1 MLTVRDLMTE
11 DLVTVTPSDTLRD
24 AAEVMADE
32 HFSGLPVVD
41 GGEAVGVISATDL
54 LSFVADASGAEI
66 ERSRGG
72 GVERIPEGRQ
82 WEEGGEIPT
91 GYFLD
96 DWAEDRYGFEE
107 FLPETGRPE
116 WNVLEEHTVAES
128 MTRSVHSI
136 APGATVREAARAM
149 LDARIRR
156 VLVVEDGQLVGVLT
170 ATDVME
176 AVADRGVGARG

>member
-1 MLTVRDLMTE
+1 MPTVRDLMTE

-54 LSFVADASGAEI
+54 LSFVANASGVEVT
-66 ERSRGG
+66 RSRGG
-72 GVERIPEGRQ
+72 GLDRIPEGEQ
-82 WEEGGEIPT
+82 WEEGGEIPP

-96 DWAEDRYGFEE
+96 DWAEDHYAFGD
-107 FLPETGRPE
+107 FLPDTDRPE
-116 WNVLEEHTVAES
+116 WNVLEEHTVAEC
-128 MTRSVHSI
+128 MTRSVHAIGSD
-136 APGATVREAARAM
+136 ATIQEAARTM

-156 VLVVEDGQLVGVLT
+156 VLVVDDGELVGVLT
-170 ATDVME
+170 STDVME
-176 AVADRGVGARG
+176 AVAERGVGA